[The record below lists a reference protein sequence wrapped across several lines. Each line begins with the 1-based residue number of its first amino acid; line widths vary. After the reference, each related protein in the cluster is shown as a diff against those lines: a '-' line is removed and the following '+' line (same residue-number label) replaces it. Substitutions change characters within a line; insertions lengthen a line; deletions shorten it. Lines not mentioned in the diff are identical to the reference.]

1 MLHLCCPQLQ
11 SRYSC
16 HHSSRLSG
24 ISLFSGKLCHLP
36 PFQVMHAYTLS
47 SRRVIWSTQQVFLV
61 QREALCKLWQRV
73 YLEVPSWSRLNQEL
87 FRMVL
92 NHQSILQSDSC
103 PSTHLLSC
111 GHPWRQQVEAYLMFH
126 KGIWQMSR
134 LRSYRPLVLCGRACL
149 WLW

>member
-111 GHPWRQQVEAYLMFH
+111 DHPSRQQVEAYLMFH

-134 LRSYRPLVLCGRACL
+134 LRSYRPLVLCGHACL